1 MHATPTRGVRRFAR
15 PGAVALATLGVIAG
29 TTALTWPAD
38 ATATAKPAAA
48 LSTSQVAPT
57 STTNPT
63 LTVIN
68 TAPKLTAN
76 RSTIAYRQPIRLT
89 GMVRY
94 GRTTLVRSRLVWLQ
108 SWNGKQWRTIE
119 TKKLSADGLVRFT
132 AKPTRSVYYRLA
144 MPTQSKSATVVFN
157 RSTSPR
163 LLVKVAPRTS
173 ATHTSATR
181 AATRPAV
188 AGTVAATAPPGS
200 SIGARVVAAAARHS
214 GKLVP
219 LRRRRAI
226 AI

>member
-57 STTNPT
+57 ATTNPT

-76 RSTIAYRQPIRLT
+76 RSTIAYREPIRLT

-144 MPTQSKSATVVFN
+144 MPTQSKSATVVFK

-163 LLVKVAPRTS
+163 LLVKVAPRIERHAHECHPCGDPS
-173 ATHTSATR
+173 GRGRNSGRDGATGECDR
-181 AATRPAV
+181 GPGRGGRGAALRQAV
-188 AGTVAATAPPGS
+188 S
-200 SIGARVVAAAARHS
+200 
-214 GKLVP
+214 